1 MHNAIVCMLLALVTA
16 AVFWPVVGC
25 DFVNYDDPTY
35 FVANPRVQAGLTPG
49 NVIWAFSTLDAHN
62 WHPLTWL
69 SLMVDA
75 DMFGEKAA
83 GLHFT
88 NLFFHA
94 ANAVLLYLLLQR
106 LTAAK
111 WRSAFVAALFALHP
125 LHVESVAWVSE
136 RKDVLSAFFGLLAL
150 ICYARFGQ
158 EQLKIG
164 AQNPALNLSP
174 SSARG
179 SRLNYSLALI
189 FFVCALLSKPMMVT
203 LPFVLLLLDWW
214 PMQRLASLTPRAVVP
229 LLLEKA
235 PFFLFSAISC
245 VITFWVQK
253 KSGAMDALAN
263 VPLEGR
269 LDNALVSYA
278 RYLGKTFLP
287 VNLANPYPYP
297 NHWKFPFVFASA
309 VLLIGLSMFAVWLG
323 KRFRFI
329 CVGWFWFVG
338 MLIPVIGLVQV
349 GAQSMADRYTYLP
362 LTGVFIIFSWG
373 TCAILKSGKC
383 AAPLIATMAFMILF
397 ACALQS
403 RNQIKF
409 WKNSGTLFRHALA
422 VTKNNDVAYSNL
434 GAYLSTHGQMPE
446 AALCFE
452 EALKINP
459 GDPALLF
466 NYATAYY
473 DIGLSLLQ
481 NGQVDESIVQFR
493 KALEIY
499 PGFKEAHNNLG
510 NALSEVSQTDE
521 AMVHFQ
527 KALEIDPNYLDAQN
541 NFGITLL
548 QIGRLDEAASHFEK
562 VLQIKPDNVDA
573 LNDLGVVLM
582 QKGRLDEAVSNF
594 RKAVAIQPNYANA
607 YVNLGDALARNNK
620 PEAIKNYQ
628 TALNLQPGDEST
640 RKKLQALDAEQ

>member
-1 MHNAIVCMLLALVTA
+1 
-16 AVFWPVVGC
+16 
-25 DFVNYDDPTY
+25 
-35 FVANPRVQAGLTPG
+35 
-49 NVIWAFSTLDAHN
+49 
-62 WHPLTWL
+62 
-69 SLMVDA
+69 
-75 DMFGEKAA
+75 
-83 GLHFT
+83 
-88 NLFFHA
+88 
-94 ANAVLLYLLLQR
+94 
-106 LTAAK
+106 
-111 WRSAFVAALFALHP
+111 
-125 LHVESVAWVSE
+125 
-136 RKDVLSAFFGLLAL
+136 
-150 ICYARFGQ
+150 
-158 EQLKIG
+158 
-164 AQNPALNLSP
+164 
-174 SSARG
+174 
-179 SRLNYSLALI
+179 
-189 FFVCALLSKPMMVT
+189 
-203 LPFVLLLLDWW
+203 
-214 PMQRLASLTPRAVVP
+214 
-229 LLLEKA
+229 
-235 PFFLFSAISC
+235 
-245 VITFWVQK
+245 
-253 KSGAMDALAN
+253 
-263 VPLEGR
+263 
-269 LDNALVSYA
+269 
-278 RYLGKTFLP
+278 
-287 VNLANPYPYP
+287 
-297 NHWKFPFVFASA
+297 
-309 VLLIGLSMFAVWLG
+309 MFAVWLG